1 MEIGRCVRH
10 RSQEVTSRIPSLAD
24 AYYLA
29 ETVVLAPGIVSH
41 EAAHLLACRVLG
53 IETADVAM
61 PDLFAPDVVISHE
74 RIESFP
80 ADLLVALA
88 PLLCNT
94 VLALAAFTLAPAAG
108 TPMVAVPA
116 YWLGCC
122 FALTAFPSSGD
133 TETLYE
139 TAGNVPRP
147 LRPVSYLVAAPLR
160 VFTVLPGSAGV
171 AGFFWLVALF
181 AVGRTVAA

>member
-1 MEIGRCVRH
+1 M
-10 RSQEVTSRIPSLAD
+10 TSRLPSLTD

-29 ETVVLAPGIVSH
+29 ETAVLAPGIASH
-41 EAAHLLACRVLG
+41 EAAHLLACRLLG
-53 IETADVAM
+53 VGTGVAM
-61 PDLFAPDVVISHE
+61 PDLFAPDVVVSHE

-80 ADLLVALA
+80 ADLFVALA

-94 VLALAAFTLAPAAG
+94 ALALATFTLAPAVG
-108 TPMVAVPA
+108 TPVVAVPA

-133 TETLYE
+133 TETLYA
-139 TAGNVPRP
+139 TAGNLPRP
-147 LRPVSYLVAAPLR
+147 LRPVGYLVAAPLR

-181 AVGRTVAA
+181 AVGRSVAA